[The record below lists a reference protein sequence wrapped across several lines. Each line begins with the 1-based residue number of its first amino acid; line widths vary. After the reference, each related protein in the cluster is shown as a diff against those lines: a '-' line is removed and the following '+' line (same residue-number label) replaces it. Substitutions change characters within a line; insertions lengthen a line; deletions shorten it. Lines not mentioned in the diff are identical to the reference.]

1 MCRHRKPGESTWRS
15 LRGEQEQ
22 RERRSK
28 RRLWLW
34 LLAVVVAVGL
44 LLASLAFC
52 CQPALADDGS
62 AMPTPTATP
71 VWPTALITPLP
82 FPTLTST
89 LTPTATP
96 VWPTALITPLPFPT
110 LTPTPTA
117 SLFPC
122 FACWACSVDEECGSG
137 RCVNGRCVCGNHR
150 YCLYLPLVL
159 RRYPEAWTWGGW

>member
-1 MCRHRKPGESTWRS
+1 MRRHRKPGESTWRS

-34 LLAVVVAVGL
+34 LLAVVVAAGL

-52 CQPALADDGS
+52 QPALADDGP
-62 AMPTPTATP
+62 A
-71 VWPTALITPLP
+71 
-82 FPTLTST
+82 T

-117 SLFPC
+117 TLFPC
-122 FACWACSVDEECGSG
+122 FSCLACSVDEACGSG